1 VSKQTA
7 VAVALALA
15 AISQTAGAQLSDPRG
30 IGDPRFAAPSTDPA
44 CNSLPMASTVGTPVK
59 DGNTLVIRWLGYA
72 SYELNYGNQVILLD
86 NYYDRGPRY
95 RYLGFTAAD
104 VKHANLIM
112 VGHGHFDH
120 MSDTAQVARQTGA
133 PVVGAPITIAKLQS
147 QGIPN
152 VQLIQVTGTGG
163 ELLKFNGFTVQ
174 PILGRHG
181 EPPAFTTA
189 FGTAYA
195 AAIPTPTPEEA
206 AAETAIKAKGS
217 TDAHILDEGT
227 IAYVITFDTGFKLA
241 WRDSGGVMTTYEKDA
256 MAKIGRVDV
265 LLGAIAANVI
275 AESQAEVLVPM
286 LQNYK
291 PAVFF
296 PGHHEEEIGGKVDR
310 ATETMFQY
318 GKNVLPNTI
327 MISKLFRE
335 PTCFDTRHNLAAGNA
350 P

>member
-1 VSKQTA
+1 
-7 VAVALALA
+7 
-15 AISQTAGAQLSDPRG
+15 
-30 IGDPRFAAPSTDPA
+30 
-44 CNSLPMASTVGTPVK
+44 M
-59 DGNTLVIRWLGYA
+59 
-72 SYELNYGNQVILLD
+72 
-86 NYYDRGPRY
+86 
-95 RYLGFTAAD
+95 
-104 VKHANLIM
+104 
-112 VGHGHFDH
+112 
-120 MSDTAQVARQTGA
+120 
-133 PVVGAPITIAKLQS
+133 
-147 QGIPN
+147 
-152 VQLIQVTGTGG
+152 TGTGG

-310 ATETMFQY
+310 ATEPMFQY